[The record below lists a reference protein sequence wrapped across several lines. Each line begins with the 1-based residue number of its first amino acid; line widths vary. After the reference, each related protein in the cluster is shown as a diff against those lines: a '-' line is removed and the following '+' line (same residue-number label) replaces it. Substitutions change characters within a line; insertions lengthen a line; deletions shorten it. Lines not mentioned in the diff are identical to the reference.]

1 MFEFC
6 VHSCCHAGGDA
17 SAVSLEPVVRESDAT
32 TLAPSEVGDVG
43 GSSGV
48 PMPVCVE
55 EQLRGMKLK
64 ELQQLLREQWW
75 PVSGSKEKLVRR
87 IMELKDLQ
95 QAFDTTLSS
104 LSDAAAADASLT
116 SLRGEGGLPALQPS
130 MTQNIIKASK
140 RRRACFISRTL
151 YTKICMI

>member
-55 EQLRGMKLK
+55 EQLRGMTLK

-75 PVSGSKEKLVRR
+75 PVSGSKRALISR
-87 IMELKDLQ
+87 IVALETLNQSAALDLI
-95 QAFDTTLSS
+95 
-104 LSDAAAADASLT
+104 DAAAADATAAPSQSVGFTVLNPSLT
-116 SLRGEGGLPALQPS
+116 RNMIE
-130 MTQNIIKASK
+130 ASK

>member
-17 SAVSLEPVVRESDAT
+17 SAVRLEPVVRESDAMT
-32 TLAPSEVGDVG
+32 VSSSGVRDGG
-43 GSSGV
+43 GSSVVGF
-48 PMPVCVE
+48 PVCGEEELKGMKVE
-55 EQLRGMKLK
+55 E
-64 ELQQLLREQWW
+64 LQNILREQG
-75 PVSGSKEKLVRR
+75 SSIGGSKEKLVRR
-87 IMELKDLQ
+87 TMELKDLQ
-95 QAFDTTLSS
+95 QSVDTTLRS

-130 MTQNIIKASK
+130 FTQNFIKASK